1 MKCRCTFFHA
11 RQDRYRFDKE
21 CIRTCHA
28 ELVFLHPM
36 GSAGHVVH
44 SGESGRKMSMHY
56 FSCTGGTSMDLTK
69 KRTRTRYAKLV
80 FLHLVVSVGHVVC
93 SCASGQ

>member
-1 MKCRCTFFHA
+1 VQSGLSGHEMSMHFFHA

-44 SGESGRKMSMHY
+44 SGESGRNLRSKGFKFKFHS
-56 FSCTGGTSMDLTK
+56 FWIILLTPNC
-69 KRTRTRYAKLV
+69 
-80 FLHLVVSVGHVVC
+80 HL
-93 SCASGQ
+93 